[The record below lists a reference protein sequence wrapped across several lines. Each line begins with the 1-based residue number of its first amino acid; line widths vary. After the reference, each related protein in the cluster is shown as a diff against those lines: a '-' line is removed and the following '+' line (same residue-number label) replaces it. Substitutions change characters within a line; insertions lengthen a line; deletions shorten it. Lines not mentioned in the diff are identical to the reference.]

1 MNNVVVSV
9 FILTYNQ
16 EAFIA
21 QTIESVLK
29 QKTNFK
35 YQLVIGEDFSTDATR
50 SICEAYQNKNPE
62 KIKLLPSANKNI
74 GLIANYLR
82 TIRACDGKYIAIC
95 DGDDYWID
103 DFKLKKQVDF
113 LEANSEYS
121 IIYTNYLR
129 LFPDG
134 SFKDAV
140 ILNTK
145 QQTGFDNLIDNNYIH
160 SVTSLFRNNQI
171 KEPLPEWILNHPYG
185 DWPTYLWTIKNGG
198 KIYFLNEVTA
208 VYRVGIGVSSPIIKV
223 NSKLLKANLNIL
235 EDLLN
240 DDSFKRRKA
249 IINDTIIKLKINLM
263 SSFNRERT
271 YLKGFVILFSNLSLK
286 TNRLQLIKLYFY
298 SIYKSL
304 VINNRK

>member
-160 SVTSLFRNNQI
+160 SVTAVFKNNQTN
-171 KEPLPEWILNHPYG
+171 ESLPEWILNHSYG

-240 DDSFKRRKA
+240 DDSFKSRKA
-249 IINDTIIKLKINLM
+249 IINETIIKLKINLM

-271 YLKGFVILFSNLSLK
+271 YLKGFFIFFSNLSLK

-304 VINNRK
+304 VINNKK